1 MMPPQDFAR
10 WAKSLRGN
18 YYYNYYHHHH
28 HHYYYKNK

>member
-1 MMPPQDFAR
+1 MPPQDFAR

-18 YYYNYYHHHH
+18 YYYNYYYHRHH